1 MESNLKHID
10 IVIATR
16 NRYEKLKKMLKSIPD
31 EPYIET
37 MIICDGE
44 DNTLDKVLE
53 EAEIMEKLNIGMLYA
68 DRNHKGAVFCR
79 NYAIQYCEDGI
90 LYATDDMTFE
100 PNAVENAFN
109 AFNRKFPDD
118 DGVVGF
124 IQIPDNFHPTGV
136 ALVGQK
142 FLQRYPN
149 KKLFW
154 PGYYHFACQEV
165 YWLASKLGKFHQEKT
180 AVIRHYH
187 PDFFK
192 NEMDETHR
200 EARIHRQK
208 DHDLIMKRMAK
219 GLIWG
224 ES

>member
-1 MESNLKHID
+1 MKHID

-31 EPYIET
+31 KPYIEVN
-37 MIICDGE
+37 IICDDE
-44 DNTLDKVLE
+44 NDTLGKIIE
-53 EAEIMEKLNIGMLYA
+53 EAEIIKRLNIGILHA
-68 DRNHKGAVFCR
+68 FKDRRGAVFCR
-79 NYAIQYCEDGI
+79 NYAIQYCEDGV

-100 PNAVENAFN
+100 PNSIENALN
-109 AFNRKFPDD
+109 AFSSHFPDD

-124 IQIPDNFHPTGV
+124 VQIPDNFHPTGV

-142 FLQRYPN
+142 FLQRYPD
-149 KKLFW
+149 KRLFW
-154 PGYYHFACQEV
+154 PGYHHFACQEV

-180 AVIRHYH
+180 AVIKHYH
-187 PDFFK
+187 PAFFK
-192 NEMDETHR
+192 EEMDKTHR
-200 EARIHRQK
+200 EARIHREK
-208 DHDLIMKRMAK
+208 DHALMRERQAK

>member
-1 MESNLKHID
+1 MKHID

-31 EPYIET
+31 KPYIET

-44 DNTLDKVLE
+44 DDTLDKVLE

-68 DRNHKGAVFCR
+68 DKNQKGAVFCR
-79 NYAIQYCEDGI
+79 NYAIQYCEDGV

-100 PNAVENAFN
+100 PNSIENALN
-109 AFNRKFPDD
+109 AFSSHFLDD

-124 IQIPDNFHPTGV
+124 VQIPDNFHPTGV

-142 FLQRYPN
+142 FLQRYPD
-149 KKLFW
+149 KRLFW
-154 PGYYHFACQEV
+154 PGYHHFACQEV
-165 YWLASKLGKFHQEKT
+165 YWLASKLGKFHQEPT

-187 PDFFK
+187 PAFFK
-192 NEMDETHR
+192 KEMDETHI
-200 EARIHRQK
+200 EARKYREK
-208 DHDLIMKRMAK
+208 DHALMRARQMT
-219 GLIWG
+219 GTIWG
-224 ES
+224 KS